1 MSHLKSVHLKYVH
14 LKNVLSKICL
24 SKKHHDPVGSNLA
37 ANYAATTKLNQTFCI
52 LTSNWCLFKKPTSLF
67 VLQNIFFIK
76 LNKSF
81 ELFIH

>member
-1 MSHLKSVHLKYVH
+1 MNFFLMVGFKLRISG
-14 LKNVLSKICL
+14 
-24 SKKHHDPVGSNLA
+24 VGSNQA

-52 LTSNWCLFKKPTSLF
+52 LTSNWCLFKKRTSLF